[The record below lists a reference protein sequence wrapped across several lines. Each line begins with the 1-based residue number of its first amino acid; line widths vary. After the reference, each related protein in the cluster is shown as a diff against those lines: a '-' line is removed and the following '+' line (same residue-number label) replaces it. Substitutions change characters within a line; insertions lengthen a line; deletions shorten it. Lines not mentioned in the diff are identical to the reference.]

1 MLVTPCNL
9 DSVTQHTHYKGNTR
23 SYDIT
28 ILDPAERTHRIEYTE
43 NTITEYIIPSGTAI
57 SGSDSGHYFGVI
69 CDSNF
74 YFGNPTK
81 GNKLSRTKSPFW
93 KKFHPKKSLGTHIE
107 FLIEDKPKHI
117 FSDPV
122 NLSFS
127 LNAYW
132 HWFNEDLPLFK
143 YFRTN
148 DHKIITNKLSA
159 WQKESLEHLPDIRD
173 RIVELDTPCV
183 VEAPEFHMFTKPD
196 GTVGKNSAW
205 TTKFLMD
212 TFLPA
217 KSSQDRKI
225 YISRNKD
232 AQARGVDNED
242 EVREFLGLQGFE
254 FYENFSELSLQ
265 DKLDLLHSCQ
275 VVVSATGANLSH
287 VYAMRPGTK
296 VVDFNHKFLLDTE
309 HWYNNIGNAAGLKWI
324 TCGMETGSP
333 AKRPKMKNNNLVVDI
348 KLLGKALEL

>member
-1 MLVTPCNL
+1 M
-9 DSVTQHTHYKGNTR
+9 
-23 SYDIT
+23 
-28 ILDPAERTHRIEYTE
+28 LDPAERTHRIEYTE

-81 GNKLSRTKSPFW
+81 GNKVSRTASPFW
-93 KKFHPKKSLGTHIE
+93 KKFHPKKSLGTQIE
-107 FLIEDKPKHI
+107 FQIEDKPKHT

-148 DHKIITNKLSA
+148 DHKIITNELSA

-173 RIVELDTPCV
+173 RIVELATPCV

-205 TTKFLMD
+205 TTEFLMD

-217 KSSQDRKI
+217 RSSQDRKI

-242 EVREFLGLQGFE
+242 EVREFLGSQGFE

-265 DKLDLLHSCQ
+265 YKLDLLHSCQ

-333 AKRPKMKNNNLVVDI
+333 AKRPKIKNNNLLVDV

>member
-1 MLVTPCNL
+1 
-9 DSVTQHTHYKGNTR
+9 
-23 SYDIT
+23 
-28 ILDPAERTHRIEYTE
+28 
-43 NTITEYIIPSGTAI
+43 
-57 SGSDSGHYFGVI
+57 VI

-333 AKRPKMKNNNLVVDI
+333 AKRPKIKNNNLLVDV